1 MEAGCGRRSR
11 PSEVAA
17 GKADEEAAKEA
28 AEEEMK
34 KAMKEDR
41 EPSAT
46 TGERQL
52 TKRWAEGKRGGK
64 EEVKGVRRG

>member
-1 MEAGCGRRSR
+1 MRPVEAGCGRRSR

-17 GKADEEAAKEA
+17 GKADEEAA
-28 AEEEMK
+28 EEEMK
-34 KAMKEDR
+34 KATEEDR